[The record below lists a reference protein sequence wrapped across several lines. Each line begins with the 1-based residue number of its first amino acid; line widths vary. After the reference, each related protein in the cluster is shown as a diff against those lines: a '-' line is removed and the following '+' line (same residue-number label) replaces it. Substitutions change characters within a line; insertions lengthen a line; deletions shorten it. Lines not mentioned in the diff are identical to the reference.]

1 MIYGPNSVYLH
12 SNILPILGAVVEPP
26 ILAVVSQ
33 YISHG
38 SLFSILHSGSSAIS
52 LMGDI
57 DLNRSVMLQKTLHT
71 YIRWK

>member
-38 SLFSILHSGSSAIS
+38 SLFSILHSGSSGKMCHFPITTVKLFLS
-52 LMGDI
+52 L
-57 DLNRSVMLQKTLHT
+57 
-71 YIRWK
+71 